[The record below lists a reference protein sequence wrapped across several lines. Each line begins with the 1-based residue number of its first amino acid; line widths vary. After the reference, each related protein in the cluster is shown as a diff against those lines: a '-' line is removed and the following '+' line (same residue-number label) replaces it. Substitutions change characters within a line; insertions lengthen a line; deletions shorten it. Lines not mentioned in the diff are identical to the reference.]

1 MGIQSSGFSLLKG
14 LMQKAS
20 NELFV
25 FEVPAGQAQVY
36 LNRIRVELSN
46 LRKMM
51 RGMGKKPKMF
61 KVILASVVE
70 KQNEDGSFD
79 PLTHI
84 VSIMRIDGQVVIAQG
99 MQEMIDMME
108 QEGRKI

>member
-1 MGIQSSGFSLLKG
+1 MGMQSSGFSLLKC
-14 LMQKAS
+14 LMEKAP

-25 FEVPAGQAQVY
+25 FEVPAGMAQTYV
-36 LNRIRVELSN
+36 NRIRVELSG

-61 KVILASVVE
+61 KVIISSVRA
-70 KQNEDGSFD
+70 KILEDGTED
-79 PLTHI
+79 PLVHI
-84 VSIMRIDGQVVIAQG
+84 VSLMRTDGQVVIAQG